1 MELSVTQILQLL
13 CTSGH
18 FHDCCREFE
27 QCRRNLNPRGDGD
40 DDEGDDDED
49 DDDDDDNDDD
59 NNDDGDGGGD
69 DGGGRQYER
78 AGKPTDF
85 ITQHIR
91 ERK

>member
-40 DDEGDDDED
+40 DDDGDDDED
-49 DDDDDDNDDD
+49 DDDDNV
-59 NNDDGDGGGD
+59 DGDGGGD

>member
-59 NNDDGDGGGD
+59 GDGGGD
-69 DGGGRQYER
+69 DDDDDPRLLNIVETWS
-78 AGKPTDF
+78 ADF
-85 ITQHIR
+85 LIF
-91 ERK
+91 KNF